1 MALEGSE
8 RKALH
13 AILHEEGGSQAGYVD
28 DSKIAEIAHLPI
40 EEVRD
45 CLETLEAKECVERS
59 PVVGGCTRPYH
70 GERPTGTQTVAGH
83 HR

>member
-1 MALEGSE
+1 MALQGSE
-8 RKALH
+8 RKAMH
-13 AILHEEGGSQAGYVD
+13 AIVHEQEGSQAGYVD
-28 DSKIAEIAHLPI
+28 DSKIAAIAHLPI

-59 PVVGGCTRPYH
+59 PVVGGSQRLYH